1 MNYTEYFSSLR
12 GKNITVVGFGVSN
25 RPFVSMLSAN
35 GANVTVRDKNEIKED
50 IRAEF
55 PDVKF
60 ITGENYLKDMT
71 DELIFKTPGMRRDI
85 PEFLEAENRGS
96 KVTSEMQLFFE
107 LCPCRIIAVTGSE
120 GKTTT
125 TTLIYNILKEQGHTV
140 FLGGNIGTPLLPRIS
155 QMKPDDIV
163 IAELSSFQL
172 FDMSV
177 SADTAVITNIVEE
190 HLNWHTSMEEY
201 IEAKKTVFSHQT
213 ENGKLIL
220 NADDPLVSLF
230 GYGKK
235 DVIWFGADKLSTDTE
250 SLDSVYNDGAY
261 CPHCKSPMNYT
272 THHYNHIGHYE
283 CPTCGYKRHSTDYT
297 VTSVD
302 LDRGEAV
309 INGKYH
315 ISLALKS
322 LYNIYNILAAFT
334 VASIV
339 GIGGDEIAADM
350 SNYVLKNG
358 RVITFE
364 LGKRKGTLLTSKHE
378 NSISYDQSIRVAVAD
393 KRGCD
398 VMFIVDAV
406 SRKYFT
412 SDVSWLWD
420 IDFEMLNN
428 QNIHNIV
435 LAGKYC
441 NDLAVRF
448 SYTDIPKDK
457 ITIIEDINKAV
468 DYLEND
474 RNEYIYVITCF
485 SDKYKFISRIKGE

>member
-220 NADDPLVSLF
+220 NADYETTLALAPEAKGRVEFFSRKTSPEKGTFLNENGFIVHKDEIGSIMLF
-230 GYGKK
+230 HK
-235 DVIWFGADKLSTDTE
+235 DSIKIPGDHNVENFMAAICATWGSADIATYRKVAAEFGGVEHRMEFVREKDGVKY
-250 SLDSVYNDGAY
+250 YNDSIAT
-261 CPHCKSPMNYT
+261 SP
-272 THHYNHIGHYE
+272 
-283 CPTCGYKRHSTDYT
+283 
-297 VTSVD
+297 TSVIACLKSQTQKIITISGGSD
-302 LDRGEAV
+302 KNLNYSDVAPYIVKHVKHMILTGQTAQKIYKAVTECDGYDPEVTVLEFAENMEEAV
-309 INGKYH
+309 KKAYACAKEGDIVYLSPISASFDCYKNFEERGKH
-315 ISLALKS
+315 FKALV
-322 LYNIYNILAAFT
+322 N
-334 VASIV
+334 
-339 GIGGDEIAADM
+339 
-350 SNYVLKNG
+350 
-358 RVITFE
+358 E
-364 LGKRKGTLLTSKHE
+364 L
-378 NSISYDQSIRVAVAD
+378 
-393 KRGCD
+393 
-398 VMFIVDAV
+398 
-406 SRKYFT
+406 
-412 SDVSWLWD
+412 
-420 IDFEMLNN
+420 
-428 QNIHNIV
+428 
-435 LAGKYC
+435 
-441 NDLAVRF
+441 
-448 SYTDIPKDK
+448 
-457 ITIIEDINKAV
+457 
-468 DYLEND
+468 
-474 RNEYIYVITCF
+474 
-485 SDKYKFISRIKGE
+485 